1 MAAVAAL
8 VTFVLTQNMTGEVVI
23 ADKWTVLMLLYAVV
37 NGALAVFSVKKWEK
51 TEEEM

>member
-1 MAAVAAL
+1 MIIV
-8 VTFVLTQNMTGEVVI
+8 
-23 ADKWTVLMLLYAVV
+23 DKWTVLMLLYAVV